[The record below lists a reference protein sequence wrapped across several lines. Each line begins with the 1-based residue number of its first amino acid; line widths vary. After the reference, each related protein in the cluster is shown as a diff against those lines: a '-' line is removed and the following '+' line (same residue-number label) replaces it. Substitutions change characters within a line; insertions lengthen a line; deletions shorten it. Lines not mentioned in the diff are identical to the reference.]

1 MFTKLFKCMFSCPFW
16 LCLRVGVMSE
26 NLSCSC
32 SCLYHAGTCLVWH
45 AYVCLFSCSCGCSFI
60 HSIHYLGSSVVRLLS
75 MAQRIFSY
83 VFYLLPLPLPYPTL
97 APSYFIF
104 LFACLSCELLCYTR
118 SVTQIPVFVVENDTS
133 ITFVFFPKFMKCLFT
148 TINDLSTEW
157 V

>member
-1 MFTKLFKCMFSCPFW
+1 M
-16 LCLRVGVMSE
+16 LRVGLMPE

-60 HSIHYLGSSVVRLLS
+60 HSFNTLFGQFSCTSAFHGPKN
-75 MAQRIFSY
+75 IFIR
-83 VFYLLPLPLPYPTL
+83 FLFTPPPPTLPYPTL

-104 LFACLSCELLCYTR
+104 LFVCLSCELLCYTR
-118 SVTQIPVFVVENDTS
+118 SVTQIPAFVVENDTS